1 MILVTG
7 ATGNVGKRL
16 IAELADMSAPVR
28 ALVHS
33 ADKVDAIAAPGVEPV
48 VSSFEDADALSQ
60 ALRGVDRLYLVSPP
74 GVESMVRQQTSVI
87 DAAVAAGKPHVV
99 KQSSIC
105 ADETDLPQIVAAHRR
120 IEEHLESSGLAW
132 THLRPHWFMQNELSQ
147 AASIGSDHVFYAP
160 DVNRISPIDARDIAA
175 AAAHVLTT
183 DGHES
188 KAYLLTGPATVSYSE
203 VAEIYSEVL
212 GEDVRW
218 HEVTLEQ
225 ARDSMLEAGLPDELA
240 SGFADIL
247 GRYQRGGVTAGVSP
261 TVRELLGREPVDFA
275 RFVSDHRDAFSGVTA
290 TA

>member
-33 ADKVDAIAAPGVEPV
+33 ADKVHAIAAPGVEPV

-105 ADETDLPQIVAAHRR
+105 ADETDLP
-120 IEEHLESSGLAW
+120 
-132 THLRPHWFMQNELSQ
+132 
-147 AASIGSDHVFYAP
+147 
-160 DVNRISPIDARDIAA
+160 
-175 AAAHVLTT
+175 
-183 DGHES
+183 
-188 KAYLLTGPATVSYSE
+188 
-203 VAEIYSEVL
+203 
-212 GEDVRW
+212 
-218 HEVTLEQ
+218 
-225 ARDSMLEAGLPDELA
+225 
-240 SGFADIL
+240 
-247 GRYQRGGVTAGVSP
+247 
-261 TVRELLGREPVDFA
+261 
-275 RFVSDHRDAFSGVTA
+275 
-290 TA
+290 